1 MLVYMLLKQ
10 DVQPCQYVG
19 LYTAACLELPR
30 IEAFRIIQQDIK
42 LRDDNVLRMCI
53 DVLPVLVLDVFQD
66 ILHYVPLHV
75 GYVQGFPHVVGKEFQ
90 PADFCA

>member
-10 DVQPCQYVG
+10 EMYPCHDVG
-19 LYTAACLELPR
+19 LHTTACLELPR

-75 GYVQGFPHVVGKEFQ
+75 GYVQGFPHIVGKEFF
-90 PADFCA
+90 P